1 MKLKKIIFF
10 GSGDLGLEALIKLKS
25 EFQVSLVITKDRPRL
40 HKGPM
45 PVYDYCLENNIDFIT
60 PSNKNEVQQQLFA
73 KLKNLSDVK
82 VGVVVDY
89 GIIIPEEVINY
100 FKFGIINS
108 HFSLLPKWRGADP
121 ITFPILAGEKE
132 TGVTFMKIDR
142 GMDTGELIKSF
153 KLSILPDDNQQSLTD
168 KLSALSD
175 QHLCS
180 IIKDVIEQ
188 KICTTKQNLAN
199 VTYSRMLHKDE
210 KTVNFNKPASLIER
224 ESRAFSLWPKMK
236 LSVSGIEC
244 IIRKSR
250 AIESQD
256 ETKIGKVEIK
266 NGEIKLYCGRGSC
279 LIIEELQPLNKKT
292 MKSEDFIRGY
302 VAKS

>member
-1 MKLKKIIFF
+1 MNKLQNLVFF
-10 GSGDLGLEALIKLKS
+10 GSGHLGLSSLKKLEQQFS
-25 EFQVSLVITKDRPRL
+25 VSLVVTKLKPER

-60 PSNKNEVQQQLFA
+60 PSNKNELQQQLFA
-73 KLKNLSDVK
+73 KLENLSDVE

-89 GIIIPEEVINY
+89 GIIIPEEAINY

-180 IIKDVIEQ
+180 IIKDIIEQ
-188 KICTTKQNLAN
+188 KICTTKQNLNN

-224 ESRAFSLWPKMK
+224 ESRAFYTWPKTRI
-236 LSVSGIEC
+236 SVAGVDC
-244 IIRKSR
+244 
-250 AIESQD
+250 
-256 ETKIGKVEIK
+256 VIK
-266 NGEIKLYCGRGSC
+266 KCSVAENSNSLRPGEISINKNSIEIGSAQGSC
-279 LIIEELQPLNKKT
+279 LKIEMLQPVGKNT
-292 MKSEDFIRGY
+292 ISTADFVRGY
-302 VAKS
+302 CK